1 MPPPC
6 SSSGLSPG
14 PLLSPL
20 QMKPNIPDMS
30 NAVEIQLNQSD
41 LESLH
46 MLGQT
51 TNLSL
56 SPFDYNLLM
65 NPNMQQELQ
74 KLVTLLGFS
83 NVPPQQ
89 NPRQPTISSNIVDSF
104 TTPPKQII
112 STARTPVTS
121 LCSAVND
128 CLRITSSTPPSY
140 ISTASSRTTPSTSV
154 PPVVPSTPGISTNFN
169 TKGVVIRPISRDE
182 LNTGIEYCLNSPPA
196 FITRYPSTIEL
207 VQSDVVTEEDEEQI
221 YPFINESCGED
232 GDISLSQLNGIDH
245 EDSEEPLMFLNKSRS
260 GSHHSFSIDP
270 VNGDWNCWGE
280 PDYID
285 RINTLVNST
294 FTKDEAAVLSKPLDN
309 IYKNSRKSGE
319 RAVQKRKAE
328 NCGKQTKRNTVGS
341 KVKKQLSK
349 PLIVSIPFLKLL
361 TSRQAKKYCQS

>member
-1 MPPPC
+1 MPPC
-6 SSSGLSPG
+6 SSNGLLPG
-14 PLLSPL
+14 PPLSPL
-20 QMKPNIPDMS
+20 QRKPNMS

-41 LESLH
+41 LDSLH

-74 KLVTLLGFS
+74 KIVTQLGFS
-83 NVPPQQ
+83 NVAPPQQ
-89 NPRQPTISSNIVDSF
+89 NPTQPTISSNIVDPY
-104 TTPPKQII
+104 TTPPRQII

-121 LCSAVND
+121 LCSGVND
-128 CLRITSSTPPSY
+128 HLRITSSTPPSR
-140 ISTASSRTTPSTSV
+140 ISTASTHTTPSTPV
-154 PPVVPSTPGISTNFN
+154 PAVPSTPGISANFN
-169 TKGVVIRPISRDE
+169 TRGIVITPISRDE
-182 LNTGIEYCLNSPPA
+182 LNAGIEYCLNSPPA
-196 FITRYPSTIEL
+196 FVTHYPSTIEL
-207 VQSDVVTEEDEEQI
+207 VQSDVVTEEDEEEM
-221 YPFINESCGED
+221 YPFINDSCGED

-245 EDSEEPLMFLNKSRS
+245 EDSEEPLMFLNRSRS

-294 FTKDEAAVLSKPLDN
+294 FTKDETVPLDN
-309 IYKNSRKSGE
+309 IYKNNRKSGE
-319 RAVQKRKAE
+319 RPVQRRKAE
-328 NCGKQTKRNTVGS
+328 NHGKQTKRNTVGR
-341 KVKKQLSK
+341 KVQKQLSK

-361 TSRQAKKYCQS
+361 TSRQAKKYCKN